1 MRDNERIA
9 PSAVELSKVIGRLI
23 ARHCKE
29 TGKNA
34 DYLAEKLNVDRD
46 YVMGILKNGTYTFQ
60 ELYMMCR
67 ILRIKV
73 RALFDEA
80 ADEAKRGKHPKAG
93 NTDAPTATR
102 TRAAGNASNADN
114 GSHEHPDN
122 TGRTVNNARTVRT
135 ANNARKADSATTARS
150 ASKARSADKGMHRVE
165 YHDATPPVNTELQ
178 PVNDDTP
185 DEPPFTITAT
195 EAQMNGSDAVIMEW
209 RDMLDELKPL
219 FGTPQEW
226 SQYIKTIPK
235 PRIDNGSTVMLE
247 FDDEETRNGFLKN
260 GCLQSMMNYI
270 NEHGYETTIEARTK

>member
-29 TGKNA
+29 TGRNA
-34 DYLAEKLNVDRD
+34 NYIAEKLNVDRD
-46 YVMGILKNGTYTFQ
+46 YVMDILRNGTYTFQ

-67 ILRIKV
+67 ILKIKV

-80 ADEAKRGKHPKAG
+80 ADEAKHAKDPKAKG
-93 NTDAPTATR
+93 TAAPTATR
-102 TRAAGNASNADN
+102 TEPVGNAHNADN
-114 GSHEHPDN
+114 GSHEDN
-122 TGRTVNNARTVRT
+122 AHTVDNDNHAHNARNAAKVR
-135 ANNARKADSATTARS
+135 KV
-150 ASKARSADKGMHRVE
+150 DKGMHRVE

-178 PVNDDTP
+178 PVNDSTP

-219 FGTPQEW
+219 FATEKDW
-226 SQYIKTIPK
+226 TKYVRTIPK
-235 PRIDNGSTVMLE
+235 PRIDNGSTVVLE
-247 FDDEETRNGFLKN
+247 FNDEETRNGFLKN
-260 GCLQSMMNYI
+260 GYLQSMLNYI
-270 NEHGYETTIEARTK
+270 SEHGYETTIEARAK